1 MGKDK
6 GRNDM
11 YVAIGI
17 VVGILVCSAYEIG
30 KIKGAIELS
39 ERVIKYYKSR
49 KEEED
54 KKNG

>member
-1 MGKDK
+1 
-6 GRNDM
+6 M
-11 YVAIGI
+11 YVTIGIVVGI

-30 KIKGAIELS
+30 KIKGAKELS